1 MSKWN
6 FDENTVILPNGLKVI
21 TIKRDTKLS
30 SVNLGV
36 NIGALY
42 ENDHER
48 GLSHFIEHMIFKGT
62 ETRDNETLNS
72 ELEDLGGEYN
82 AYTDYSNTVYSITC
96 LEEEIAN
103 AVELLGDM
111 IRFPKFNKVELERE
125 RGVVLAEIRT
135 SKDDVE
141 DLSFRKTNEV
151 AFEKSPLKYE
161 IIGTEENIQNLKR
174 KDIVKFYNKFYK
186 PDNIVISIV
195 TSMEH
200 EVALNIVKKHFEQW
214 VGKSAKKPKV
224 ETEKNKPIIAES
236 FKRDM
241 EQSTVTYLYSLC
253 DLDKEDEMP
262 LKILNH
268 KFGESSN
275 SILFRELREK
285 RGLAYDVYT
294 HLDLTSN
301 IDTLHIFTAVSEE
314 AIEESIEAIDKCIED
329 IKNEK
334 IIFDKNTLA
343 LMKKVHKTAVI
354 STLEDGSDLC
364 NYVLHQS
371 LAGEDVY
378 EFISD
383 MEKLEALNEKDMYRV
398 ARKLLNNPTI
408 HILKPTSEE
417 TEDEDEDEDE

>member
-1 MSKWN
+1 MNKWN

-30 SVNLGV
+30 SVNVGV

-42 ENDHER
+42 ENDEER

-72 ELEDLGGEYN
+72 QLEDLGGEYN

-96 LEEEIAN
+96 IEEEIAN

-174 KDIVKFYNKFYK
+174 KDLVKFYNKFYK

-200 EVALNIVKKHFEQW
+200 EVALNIVKKYFEQW
-214 VGKSAKKPKV
+214 NGKSAEKPKV

-236 FKRDM
+236 LKRDM

-294 HLDLTSN
+294 HLDLTAN

-408 HILKPTSEE
+408 HILKPTSED
-417 TEDEDEDEDE
+417 DEDEDEDE